1 MSESTDYGTLTLR
14 PSKNKKKSSYSSSSS
29 KPIQPP
35 KPLTAEELKA
45 RIKSAPLDIKSYET
59 KAGDAKKQGNIL
71 FACTIM
77 VLIIWICVYMFVP
90 STYEAEE
97 EREKVVITAKKTET
111 VKEKVKV
118 PKYRIY
124 SYIFPLIILFFICLI
139 CGAFAVSRYIDYED
153 YTGIVGYTQEELLKW
168 QSQLKSLAPA
178 AV

>member
-1 MSESTDYGTLTLR
+1 MSESTDYGIFR
-14 PSKNKKKSSYSSSSS
+14 PAKKKKSSYSPSSS
-29 KPIQPP
+29 KPREPP

-45 RIKSAPLDIKSYET
+45 RLQAAPLDIKSYET
-59 KAGDAKKQGNIL
+59 RAGDAKKQGHIL
-71 FACTIM
+71 FACTIS

-97 EREKVVITAKKTET
+97 EREKIVITATKRET

-118 PKYRIY
+118 PKTPILT
-124 SYIFPLIILFFICLI
+124 YILPLFILFIICFICGSYALSSYQDYDNLI
-139 CGAFAVSRYIDYED
+139 SLSGYRQED
-153 YTGIVGYTQEELLKW
+153 VLKW